1 MSATHSYRRGLAVN
15 FSVFQYE
22 VLSNEEEA
30 IKVARSAFEGALHEI
45 DNVAGDSYI
54 VMGMLHGNLTYW
66 SKQSMR
72 KSIKK
77 RSRRRSSCT
86 ATVFSQFSKAI

>member
-1 MSATHSYRRGLAVN
+1 MN